1 VVIDVVV
8 LIVEQVAIRTV
19 WRDIITGEK
28 VAQGNFEEK

>member
-8 LIVEQVAIRTV
+8 LIVEEVAIREV

-28 VAQGNFEEK
+28 VAQGNYGGK